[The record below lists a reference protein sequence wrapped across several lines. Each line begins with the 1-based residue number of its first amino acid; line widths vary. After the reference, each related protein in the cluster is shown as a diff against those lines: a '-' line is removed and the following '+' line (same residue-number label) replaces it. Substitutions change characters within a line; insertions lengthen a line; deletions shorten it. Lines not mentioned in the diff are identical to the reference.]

1 MTAFFRLLRFELA
14 KLVRMRLAR
23 VLLLIL
29 SLETMAKVMGLMILQ
44 RDAQRMMNIEAGGA
58 AGYMQALAA
67 TSFSAVRILSLVF
80 ASLLISG
87 ERTSGGL
94 RYLCSLPFSR
104 TAIIVVKILMLLVFM
119 AAALGIVGTLNLAA
133 AIGIHG
139 LEPIEEFGYVLYTP
153 AQVVLYYFQ
162 MHALAFVH
170 LFALASLGLLVS
182 VWSPNSGA
190 AVAVTI
196 VVSFGIVGIEQAL
209 GIEWMHYEALRYD
222 AARGFESIGK
232 GIEGYRWL
240 GDPEIVRSLVY
251 AAGYAAVFSVAPV
264 ASFLGRENYS

>member
-1 MTAFFRLLRFELA
+1 MKAFFRLLRFEGA
-14 KLVRMRLAR
+14 KLLRMRLAR
-23 VLLLIL
+23 VLLAIL
-29 SLETMAKVMGLMILQ
+29 CLETMAKVVGMMILQ
-44 RDAQRMMNIEAGGA
+44 RDAQNMLNIGAGGA
-58 AGYMQALAA
+58 AGYMQALSA

-104 TAIIVVKILMLLVFM
+104 VAIIVSKVFVLLAFM
-119 AAALGIVGTLNLAA
+119 AAALAIVGVMNLGAS
-133 AIGIHG
+133 IWIHG

-153 AQVVLYYFQ
+153 AQVVAYYVE
-162 MHALAFVH
+162 MHAIAFLH

-196 VVSFGIVGIEQAL
+196 VLSFGIVGVEQAL
-209 GIEWMHYEALRYD
+209 GVTWMHYEALRYD
-222 AARGFESIGK
+222 AARGFESISK

-240 GDPEIVRSLVY
+240 ADPEIVTSLRFAAAY
-251 AAGYAAVFSVAPV
+251 AAGFCVAAV
-264 ASFLGRENYS
+264 ASFLSRENYS